1 VSHSPKIS
9 RDSFQNTSNPLRRMG
24 TGSVLEKGGGGLAR
38 RSQGSQGKLGKVA
51 EIAPQIAST
60 LAEKSR

>member
-1 VSHSPKIS
+1 
-9 RDSFQNTSNPLRRMG
+9 MG